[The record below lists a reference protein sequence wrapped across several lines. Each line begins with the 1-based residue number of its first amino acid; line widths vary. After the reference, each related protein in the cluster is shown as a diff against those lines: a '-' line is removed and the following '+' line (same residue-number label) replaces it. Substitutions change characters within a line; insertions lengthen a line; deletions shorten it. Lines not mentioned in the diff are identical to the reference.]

1 MGLMRRNGL
10 RARAFRVVGQTSVA
24 ERRQVTIA
32 DLIGRALSKSNTSP
46 EILGEGQA
54 RLGRES
60 CRPRTIRSGWGS
72 GGANSRTRDDV
83 RLSRAY
89 NDAMRDL
96 NNRVALVTGGSR
108 GIGAA
113 VAIALAKS
121 GADVAVNY
129 RERADAANAVCSE
142 ITGTRWKAIA
152 IQADISVSDDVRHM
166 VAEIEAHLGGI
177 RTRSMREM
185 AVFRELS

>member
-1 MGLMRRNGL
+1 VLGQRDRKKGDMGLMRRNGL
-10 RARAFRVVGQTSVA
+10 RARAFRVVGETSVA

-113 VAIALAKS
+113 VAIALAS
-121 GADVAVNY
+121 
-129 RERADAANAVCSE
+129 
-142 ITGTRWKAIA
+142 
-152 IQADISVSDDVRHM
+152 
-166 VAEIEAHLGGI
+166 
-177 RTRSMREM
+177 
-185 AVFRELS
+185 

>member
-1 MGLMRRNGL
+1 VRRAWTAGPEE
-10 RARAFRVVGQTSVA
+10 RRYGIDEKEWFAGSCFRVVGETSVA

-54 RLGRES
+54 RLGRDS

-72 GGANSRTRDDV
+72 GGANSRTSDDV

-96 NNRVALVTGGSR
+96 KNRVALVTGGSR

-113 VAIALAKS
+113 VAIAQPSLVQMSPLTTVSVPTLRMRSVPKS
-121 GADVAVNY
+121 EG
-129 RERADAANAVCSE
+129 
-142 ITGTRWKAIA
+142 WKGR
-152 IQADISVSDDVRHM
+152 QFQFKPMCQS
-166 VAEIEAHLGGI
+166 LP
-177 RTRSMREM
+177 T
-185 AVFRELS
+185 